1 MIFYQEYHRAAR
13 EQVTVEFEEFYP
25 PLNKWLHLHI
35 YPYPGGLSVYF
46 QDVSERKQAEEE
58 LSRYRSRLEELVKER
73 TAELQATNDQLQREI
88 TRRRRAEVGLLHYAE
103 RLKILQDI
111 DRSILAAQSREAI
124 AQAALHNIRRLVP
137 CRLAYVAEFDFYGQQ
152 AMILATHLNNEVK
165 SEAVN
170 LPLAIFGLE
179 NEFSWNT
186 VRVVEEIDKL
196 PEPPAA
202 AILFLEEEVR
212 SYVDVPLLAAD
223 QLIGVLTLA
232 SGRTA
237 AFTAEHV
244 AVARE
249 VATQLALAIQQA
261 RLHEQVQQYA
271 MELEQRVSERTSA
284 LQEVVSEMES
294 FSYTVSH
301 DLRAPL
307 RAMQGFA
314 DALLEDY
321 SDQLDETGRDY
332 GRRIAA
338 AAQRMDN
345 LIQDLLTYG
354 RLSRA
359 RLPRE
364 RVSLEVVA
372 AEAIAQLE
380 TEIRERQAE
389 ISLLTHLP
397 EVLGH
402 RATLIQVTAN
412 LLSNAIKFVP
422 PGVTPRVCLSAE
434 TRQGRVRLWVEDNGI
449 GVAPEHRERIFRIFE
464 RLHSF
469 ETYPGTGIG
478 LAFVRKGISRMGG
491 SAGLEPAPE
500 QGSRFW
506 FELPG
511 VAEPAAPA

>member
-1 MIFYQEYHRAAR
+1 
-13 EQVTVEFEEFYP
+13 
-25 PLNKWLHLHI
+25 
-35 YPYPGGLSVYF
+35 
-46 QDVSERKQAEEE
+46 
-58 LSRYRSRLEELVKER
+58 
-73 TAELQATNDQLQREI
+73 
-88 TRRRRAEVGLLHYAE
+88 
-103 RLKILQDI
+103 
-111 DRSILAAQSREAI
+111 
-124 AQAALHNIRRLVP
+124 
-137 CRLAYVAEFDFYGQQ
+137 
-152 AMILATHLNNEVK
+152 
-165 SEAVN
+165 
-170 LPLAIFGLE
+170 
-179 NEFSWNT
+179 
-186 VRVVEEIDKL
+186 
-196 PEPPAA
+196 
-202 AILFLEEEVR
+202 
-212 SYVDVPLLAAD
+212 
-223 QLIGVLTLA
+223 
-232 SGRTA
+232 
-237 AFTAEHV
+237 
-244 AVARE
+244 
-249 VATQLALAIQQA
+249 
-261 RLHEQVQQYA
+261 
-271 MELEQRVSERTSA
+271 
-284 LQEVVSEMES
+284 MES